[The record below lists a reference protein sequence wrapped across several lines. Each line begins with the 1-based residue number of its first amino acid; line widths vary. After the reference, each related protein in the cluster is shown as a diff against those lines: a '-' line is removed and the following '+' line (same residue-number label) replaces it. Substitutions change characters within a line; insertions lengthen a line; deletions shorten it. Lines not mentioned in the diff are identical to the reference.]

1 MCVRAKQSLGGS
13 LRGVGLYAAVLGLVL
28 IAGNGRLPAAEQF
41 LAGAAEADVT
51 PQEPVPMWGYGS
63 RHAALSQGVQER
75 LQANV
80 VVVQAGQDRLAIVG
94 LDLGRSPSEESLQR
108 IRVRLQEQHPVALW
122 GEEGSS
128 TLVNEQGQVFEANL
142 GEVEA
147 DALPRLKGPVSQS
160 QQVLAM
166 YQTLRPVLQGA
177 DMDMDELE
185 LSPRG
190 SWKVVTSQGVTIEL
204 GRGQPQALTA
214 LLQDF
219 LRTLPQIT
227 SRYGRTPKSLAAAD
241 LRHKDGYA
249 LRLQGVTTTEGDPRK
264 KP

>member
-1 MCVRAKQSLGGS
+1 MKVMAPLPFDIRLMNKVASLMLTLFVLVCLASGLWWV
-13 LRGVGLYAAVLGLVL
+13 LRHPSFALQL
-28 IAGNGRLPAAEQF
+28 ITVEGE
-41 LAGAAEADVT
+41 V
-51 PQEPVPMWGYGS
+51 S
-63 RHAALSQGVQER
+63 RNNALT
-75 LQANV
+75 LKTNV
-80 VVVQAGQDRLAIVG
+80 VPQLNGNFFTLELERARQAFEAVPWVRSAVVHREFPNRL
-94 LDLGRSPSEESLQR
+94 
-108 IRVRLQEQHPVALW
+108 RVRLQEQHPVALW

-264 KP
+264 KL

>member
-1 MCVRAKQSLGGS
+1 MKVMAPLPFDIRLMNKVASLMLTLFVLVCLASGLWWV
-13 LRGVGLYAAVLGLVL
+13 LRHPSFALQL
-28 IAGNGRLPAAEQF
+28 ITVEGE
-41 LAGAAEADVT
+41 V
-51 PQEPVPMWGYGS
+51 S
-63 RHAALSQGVQER
+63 RNNALT
-75 LQANV
+75 LKTNV
-80 VVVQAGQDRLAIVG
+80 VPQLNGNFFTLELERARQAFEAVPWVRSAVVHREFPNRL
-94 LDLGRSPSEESLQR
+94 
-108 IRVRLQEQHPVALW
+108 RVRLQEQHPVALW

>member
-1 MCVRAKQSLGGS
+1 MKVMAPLPFDIRLMNKVASLMLTLFVLVCLASGLWWV
-13 LRGVGLYAAVLGLVL
+13 LRHPSFALQL
-28 IAGNGRLPAAEQF
+28 ITVEGE
-41 LAGAAEADVT
+41 V
-51 PQEPVPMWGYGS
+51 S
-63 RHAALSQGVQER
+63 RNNALT
-75 LQANV
+75 LKTNV
-80 VVVQAGQDRLAIVG
+80 VPQLNGNFFTLELDQARQAFESVPWVRSAVVHREFPNRL
-94 LDLGRSPSEESLQR
+94 
-108 IRVRLQEQHPVALW
+108 RVRLQEQHPVALW

-128 TLVNEQGQVFEANL
+128 SLLNEQGQVFEANL

-147 DALPRLKGPVSQS
+147 DALPRLKGPASQS
-160 QQVLAM
+160 QQVLDM

-190 SWKVVTSQGVTIEL
+190 SWKIVTSQGVTIEL
-204 GRGQPQALTA
+204 GRGQPETLTT

-227 SRYGRTPKSLAAAD
+227 SRYGRTPKSLVAAD

>member
-1 MCVRAKQSLGGS
+1 MSVAKPLPVDIRLMNAVASLLLTMGVFACLGAGAWWALRHPAFALQGITVDGEITRNNALTLKNNVVPQ
-13 LRGVGLYAAVLGLVL
+13 LRGNFFTLELDRTRQAFESVPWVRSAVVHREFP
-28 IAGNGRLPAAEQF
+28 NRL
-41 LAGAAEADVT
+41 
-51 PQEPVPMWGYGS
+51 
-63 RHAALSQGVQER
+63 RVQ
-75 LQANV
+75 LH
-80 VVVQAGQDRLAIVG
+80 
-94 LDLGRSPSEESLQR
+94 
-108 IRVRLQEQHPVALW
+108 EQHPVALW
-122 GEEGSS
+122 GDEGGNA
-128 TLVNEQGQVFEANL
+128 LLNQQGQVFDANL

-147 DALPRLKGPVSQS
+147 DGLPRLKGPADQS

-166 YQTLRPVLQGA
+166 YQTLRPVLQA
-177 DMDMDELE
+177 FDMDMDRLE

-190 SWKVVTSQGVTIEL
+190 SWKLVTAQDAVIEL
-204 GRGQPQALTA
+204 GRDQTPELVAQ
-214 LLQDF
+214 LQTF

>member
-1 MCVRAKQSLGGS
+1 MKVMAPLPFDIRLMNKVASLMLTLFVLVCLASGLWWV
-13 LRGVGLYAAVLGLVL
+13 LRHPSFALQL
-28 IAGNGRLPAAEQF
+28 ITVEGE
-41 LAGAAEADVT
+41 V
-51 PQEPVPMWGYGS
+51 S
-63 RHAALSQGVQER
+63 RNNALT
-75 LQANV
+75 LKTNV
-80 VVVQAGQDRLAIVG
+80 VPQLNGNFFTLELERARQAFEAVPWVRSAVVHREFPNRL
-94 LDLGRSPSEESLQR
+94 
-108 IRVRLQEQHPVALW
+108 RVRLQEQHPVALW

-204 GRGQPQALTA
+204 GRGQPQALTS

>member
-1 MCVRAKQSLGGS
+1 MKMPAALPVDIRLMHAVTSLLWLLTVLGCLGAAAWWLLRLPVFALERISVEGEVTRNNALTLKTNVIPKLQGNFFTLDLAQARQAFEAVPWVRA
-13 LRGVGLYAAVLGLVL
+13 
-28 IAGNGRLPAAEQF
+28 
-41 LAGAAEADVT
+41 
-51 PQEPVPMWGYGS
+51 
-63 RHAALSQGVQER
+63 
-75 LQANV
+75 V
-80 VVVQAGQDRLAIVG
+80 VVHREFPSRLRVQ
-94 LDLGRSPSEESLQR
+94 
-108 IRVRLQEQHPVALW
+108 LQEQQPVALW

-128 TLVNEQGQVFEANL
+128 TLLNQQGQVFEANL

-147 DALPRLKGPVSQS
+147 DALPRLKGPASQS
-160 QQVLAM
+160 QQVLDM

-190 SWKVVTSQGVTIEL
+190 SWKIVTSQGVTIEL
-204 GRGQPQALTA
+204 GRGQPETLTT

-227 SRYGRTPKSLAAAD
+227 SRYGRTPKSLVAAD

>member
-1 MCVRAKQSLGGS
+1 MNKVASLMLTLFVLVCLASGLWWV
-13 LRGVGLYAAVLGLVL
+13 LRHPSFALQL
-28 IAGNGRLPAAEQF
+28 ITVEGE
-41 LAGAAEADVT
+41 V
-51 PQEPVPMWGYGS
+51 S
-63 RHAALSQGVQER
+63 RNNALT
-75 LQANV
+75 LKTNV
-80 VVVQAGQDRLAIVG
+80 VPQLNGNFFTLELERARQAFEAVPWVRSAVVHREFPNRL
-94 LDLGRSPSEESLQR
+94 
-108 IRVRLQEQHPVALW
+108 RVRLQEQHPVALW

>member
-1 MCVRAKQSLGGS
+1 MRATAPLPLDIRLMNKVASLLLTLSVLVGLASGLWWMMRHPSFALQLITVEGEVTRNNALTLKTNVVPQLNGNFFTLELDQARQAFEAVPWVRAAVIHREYPNR
-13 LRGVGLYAAVLGLVL
+13 LRVHLL
-28 IAGNGRLPAAEQF
+28 
-41 LAGAAEADVT
+41 
-51 PQEPVPMWGYGS
+51 
-63 RHAALSQGVQER
+63 
-75 LQANV
+75 
-80 VVVQAGQDRLAIVG
+80 
-94 LDLGRSPSEESLQR
+94 
-108 IRVRLQEQHPVALW
+108 EQHQVALW

-147 DALPRLKGPVSQS
+147 DALPRLKGPAAQS

-166 YQTLRPVLQGA
+166 YQTLRPLMQGA
-177 DMDMDELE
+177 DMDIDELE

-190 SWKVVTSQGVTIEL
+190 SWKILASQGVTIEL

-214 LLQDF
+214 ALQDF

-227 SRYGRTPKSLAAAD
+227 SRYGRTPKSLVAAD

>member
-1 MCVRAKQSLGGS
+1 MKVMAPLPFDIRLMNKVASLMLTLFVLVCLASGLWWV
-13 LRGVGLYAAVLGLVL
+13 LRHPSFALQL
-28 IAGNGRLPAAEQF
+28 ITVEGE
-41 LAGAAEADVT
+41 V
-51 PQEPVPMWGYGS
+51 S
-63 RHAALSQGVQER
+63 RNNALT
-75 LQANV
+75 LKTNV
-80 VVVQAGQDRLAIVG
+80 VPQLNGNFFTLELERARQAFEAVPWVRSAVVHREFPNRL
-94 LDLGRSPSEESLQR
+94 
-108 IRVRLQEQHPVALW
+108 RVRLQEQHPVALW

-204 GRGQPQALTA
+204 GRGQPLALTA